1 MTEGARATRQLTY
14 FLPLPSLGQPERRLG
29 KEKVTVAE
37 LSYLDFD
44 LLIESSQEG
53 YRARI
58 LNSPG
63 GQAVGNFSLPFSD
76 LELENFLLRVGRTR
90 RTTRRM
96 ESPDMEAAKSLGGRL
111 FEAVFG
117 GEVGACL
124 RSSVEE
130 AERQGAGLR
139 VRLRLAD
146 APELADLPW
155 EYLYNPSLN
164 RFLSLSVET
173 PLVRY
178 LDLPERIQPLAV
190 KPPLRVLAMISSP
203 SDYPPLDV
211 EGEWARLQESLSG
224 LEQRGLVTL
233 ERLEVGTLSA
243 LQGHLRRGGYH
254 VFHFIGHGGF
264 DQRAQDG
271 LLIMEDDEGRGR
283 PVSGQDLGT
292 LLHDE
297 RTLRLTILN
306 ACEGARSSRGDPFA
320 GAAQSLLQ
328 QGIPAVIAMQFEIS
342 DEAAITFAHEFYTAL
357 ADGYPLDAALAEAR
371 KAIFAQGNDVE
382 WGTPVLYLRSPD
394 GRIFDVERLVDEEWQ
409 PDLVPV
415 VPAPIPGVPEP
426 VVASE
431 QQDRIGRIQGWPT
444 LFMGA
449 IGLAIIVIAF
459 IFFAL
464 KNVYLGVTISIA
476 LILAAGLFATI
487 YVVFSKKDAPLV
499 DGRRI
504 YRLPEY
510 RRPALAGIGLILIL
524 IVLLLAYRPSR
535 SFAII
540 AFAGTPT
547 PTATSEKVVQ
557 GQYKVTYPQTI
568 EAGTSGMVSLAIGF
582 PAQVAALEASITG
595 SEDFNPNL
603 QPLPEAELV
612 RPIIRKFGSDVGS
625 LEISENM
632 QAELDGFGETRS
644 PKLRTVDL
652 EPLAS
657 PVKWQWNVVAPETPG
672 LHTFTIRIYRGAA
685 VNPWEKSYEYQV
697 VEHAAELVQLSRAAE
712 VRKGPGFEYAVIDN
726 LPSGTQVQPI
736 GRDGPSAWLDV
747 AYGRNFDQSGWIP
760 TGSTDVQNVASLAL
774 PVVSL
779 ATPLPTAAPTQG
791 TMATPTPLPNATPT
805 AMPTNT
811 PGLVPESV
819 TPTSLTP
826 TPTPSGPLI
835 PATGAAAGPIVTSY
849 PGLVAV
855 VGLVL
860 LGLGVFLRSNHCHQ
874 GRKNH
879 IDSPSNGFEHECR
892 E

>member
-1 MTEGARATRQLTY
+1 VA
-14 FLPLPSLGQPERRLG
+14 
-29 KEKVTVAE
+29 VAE

-44 LLIESSQEG
+44 LLIEPSEEG

-90 RTTRRM
+90 RSTRRM
-96 ESPDMEAAKSLGGRL
+96 ESPDMEAAKALGGRL

-124 RSSVEE
+124 RSSIEE
-130 AERQGAGLR
+130 TERQGAGLR
-139 VRLRLAD
+139 IRLRLAD

-190 KPPLRVLAMISSP
+190 EPPLRVLAMISSP

-211 EGEWARLQESLSG
+211 EGEWAKLQEALGG

-233 ERLEVGTLSA
+233 ERLETATLSA
-243 LQGHLRRGGYH
+243 LQRQLRRGGYH
-254 VFHFIGHGGF
+254 VFHFVGHGGF

-271 LLIMEDDEGRGR
+271 LLIMEDEEGRGR

-371 KAIFAQGNDVE
+371 KAIFAQGSDVE
-382 WGTPVLYLRSPD
+382 WGKPVLYLRSPD
-394 GRIFDVERLVDEEWQ
+394 GRIFDVGRLAGAEWQ
-409 PDLVPV
+409 PDQ
-415 VPAPIPGVPEP
+415 VPAVPTPTPGAPEP
-426 VVASE
+426 LMAGA
-431 QQDRIGRIQGWPT
+431 QQGGIGQIQAWPAV
-444 LFMGA
+444 LKGA
-449 IGLAIIVIAF
+449 IGLAIIVIGF

-464 KNVYLGVTISIA
+464 KNTYLGVTISIA
-476 LILAAGLFATI
+476 FILAAGLFASI
-487 YVVFSKKDAPLV
+487 YVAFSKKQAPLV
-499 DGRRI
+499 DGRRV

-510 RRPALAGIGLILIL
+510 RRPALVGIGLILIL
-524 IVLLLAYRPSR
+524 MVLLLAYRPSR

-540 AFAGTPT
+540 GFVGTPT
-547 PTATSEKVVQ
+547 STATMTPSPEKAVQ
-557 GQYKVTYPQTI
+557 GQYKVTYPRTI
-568 EAGTSGMVSLAIGF
+568 EADTSGVVSLAIGL
-582 PAQVAALEASITG
+582 PAQVAAMETSITG
-595 SEDFNPNL
+595 SEDFNPIL

-612 RPIIRKFGSDVGS
+612 QPIIRKFGSDAGS

-632 QAELDGFGETRS
+632 RAELDGFGETRG
-644 PKLRTVDL
+644 PELRTVDL
-652 EPLAS
+652 EPLAR

-672 LHTFTIRIYRGAA
+672 LHTFTIRIYRGTT

-697 VEHAAELVQLSRAAE
+697 VEHAAELVRLSRAAG

-726 LPSGTQVQPI
+726 LPSGSQVQPI
-736 GRDGPSAWLDV
+736 GRDGNGTWLDV

-760 TGSTDVQNVASLAL
+760 AESTDFQDTASLAL
-774 PVVSL
+774 PVVST
-779 ATPLPTAAPTQG
+779 ATPLPTATLTQVA
-791 TMATPTPLPNATPT
+791 MATPTPPPGTTPAAT
-805 AMPTNT
+805 PTNT
-811 PGLVPESV
+811 PRPVSESV
-819 TPTSLTP
+819 TPTSLTL

-835 PATGAAAGPIVTSY
+835 PVTGAEASPAATSY
-849 PGLVAV
+849 PALVAA
-855 VGLVL
+855 VGLAL
-860 LGLGVFLRSNHCHQ
+860 LGLGVFLRSNYCHQ
-874 GRKNH
+874 TQENH
-879 IDSPSNGFEHECR
+879 ADSPPDSFEHECR